1 MICGFMVQG
10 LGFRVGN
17 RMPYKT
23 SLLKKLKRGFVPETP
38 KALSSSLQ
46 LSLDVLYDLPYLPK
60 KP

>member
-1 MICGFMVQG
+1 MLCGFMVQG

-17 RMPYKT
+17 RMPHDT
-23 SLLKKLKRGFVPETP
+23 SLLKRGFVPETP